1 MVSTLHAAYE
11 PEEKHLL
18 LKATAVFWG
27 VQSQRSSPE
36 ISDVK
41 AFSTATC
48 SFDVWIIEDKFT
60 GQFVFYIVHFSS

>member
-1 MVSTLHAAYE
+1 MQPTNL
-11 PEEKHLL
+11 KKMHLL
-18 LKATAVFWG
+18 LKAIEVFWG
-27 VQSQRSSPE
+27 VQSQSSSPE

-60 GQFVFYIVHFSS
+60 G